1 VRSSFRRSSSPGVD
15 IKTAGTA
22 SLLISLPT
30 AAAGILR
37 YARGGAYSQEA
48 IVETVVPMGFGSVI
62 GAIIGGLL
70 VGIAPSS
77 VLKLGLGVILIISA
91 WRTFR
96 HSQEPDV
103 HTASAPAA

>member
-1 VRSSFRRSSSPGVD
+1 
-15 IKTAGTA
+15 
-22 SLLISLPT
+22 
-30 AAAGILR
+30 
-37 YARGGAYSQEA
+37 
-48 IVETVVPMGFGSVI
+48 
-62 GAIIGGLL
+62 